1 MFNPSESHDFHRSL
15 DPASQLESEPP
26 DTISQKDPLNIYHQ
40 ENQFRIKSFSLE
52 MNIHRSLQAVNTVNN
67 VIEIVKLP
75 VFDYDPKVGRYIC
88 KHIFDTDMVVFSC
101 FNSFEG

>member
-1 MFNPSESHDFHRSL
+1 
-15 DPASQLESEPP
+15 
-26 DTISQKDPLNIYHQ
+26 
-40 ENQFRIKSFSLE
+40 

-75 VFDYDPKVGRYIC
+75 VFDYDPKVGRYVC